1 MYKLLLILKY
11 LRRRRIAWVSLAAV
25 TLCTAMV
32 IVVISIMGGWLRMY
46 ETSARGMTGDV
57 VIKSPGLSGF
67 PYYEEMVR
75 RIEALPYAE
84 AAVPQIKTMGLV
96 NIYGQKT
103 EGVQVYGVKINDTG
117 RVNDWPKSLYR
128 QQTSYTDAGLTPPAT
143 KTFDLRTETTVRLA
157 RLPGG
162 LALHGPLGRA
172 YAALWQFLSWSGVP
186 DELVLGPLDELPIPV
201 APARNPQW
209 DTLLAW
215 LHWEPDFLR
224 PIAAGLPPDPV
235 WDRVR
240 AFSPLGGTTNNSQM
254 IYKVRLT
261 LRGRVSD
268 ADRAALDAAAT
279 GRTRGWTE
287 VVRQLTREANYPGMI
302 AGSRLI
308 DIKKDQTGKLV
319 GRDAWKYQN
328 LWAKLTVL
336 GIGANEEFDEK
347 DRIQRMYWIVDDSR
361 TGMWQYDNTSVYVDF
376 ETLQKDLGMDAR
388 QEELIGSGEKVTRPA
403 RATEINVKLK
413 PGADLSAARD
423 GVEQVVKDVVGGRV
437 PDARLPRVETWRQA
451 SRTYLD
457 AIEKEKGLVVI
468 LFGIISLVAVFL
480 IFCIFYMIVA
490 EKTRDI
496 GIVKSVGATNAGVA
510 GIFLGYGLAIGLV
523 GAAAGLGISYLIVR
537 NINEIHD
544 WLGRRLGLVV
554 WNPEVYAF
562 DTIPN
567 QMVPREVGVILGVA
581 VLASV
586 LGALVPAIRASRLHP
601 VEALRWE

>member
-1 MYKLLLILKY
+1 MYKLHLILKY

-25 TLCTAMV
+25 MLCTTMV

-57 VIKSPGLSGF
+57 VIKSAGLSGF

-75 RIEALPYAE
+75 RIEAQPYVV

-103 EGVQVYGVKINDTG
+103 EGVQVFGVQINQTA
-117 RVNDWPKSLYR
+117 RVNDWPNSLYR
-128 QQTSYTDAGLTPPAT
+128 QHTLYTDAGRTPPAV
-143 KTFDLRTETTVRLA
+143 KTFDLRTETTVRLG
-157 RLPGG
+157 RLPAG
-162 LALHGPLGRA
+162 LRLYGPVGQAYEGLWRALAWAPVDA
-172 YAALWQFLSWSGVP
+172 DF
-186 DELVLGPLDELPIPV
+186 VLNLLDDLPIPV
-201 APARNPQW
+201 APVRNTQW

-215 LHWEPDFLR
+215 LHWEPEFLR
-224 PIAAGLPPDPV
+224 PIAAALPPDPV

-240 AFSPLGGTTNNSQM
+240 VYSPLGGTSFTSQVNSWT
-254 IYKVRLT
+254 RLT
-261 LRGRVSD
+261 LRGKVSD
-268 ADRAALDAAAT
+268 ADRAALDAAA
-279 GRTRGWTE
+279 GSRTRGWGE
-287 VVRQLTREANYPGMI
+287 VVRGLVREANQPGMI
-302 AGSRLI
+302 AGSRLL
-308 DIKKDQTGKLV
+308 DIRKDVTGALV
-319 GRDAWKYQN
+319 GRDEWKYQS

-347 DRIQRMYWIVDDSR
+347 DRIQRTYSVVDDSR

-376 ETLQKDLGMDAR
+376 DTLQKDLGMDAR
-388 QEELIGSGEKVTRPA
+388 DEELLGSGEKVTRPA
-403 RATEINVKLK
+403 RTSEINVKLK
-413 PGADLSAARD
+413 PGADLLAARD
-423 GVEQVVKDVVGGRV
+423 GVERIVKEAVAGRV
-437 PDARLPRVETWRQA
+437 ADGRLPRVETWRQA

-496 GIVKSVGATNAGVA
+496 GIVKSVGATSWGVA
-510 GIFLGYGLAIGLV
+510 GIFLGYGLAIGIV
-523 GAAAGLGISYLIVR
+523 GAGLGLMLSYAVVH
-537 NINEIHD
+537 NINQIHTYI
-544 WLGRRLGLVV
+544 GRELHLVV

-567 QMVPREVGVILGVA
+567 EMNPPEVAVILVVA
-581 VLASV
+581 VIASV
-586 LGALVPAIRASRLHP
+586 LGALVPAVAAAKKHP
-601 VEALRWE
+601 VESLRWE